1 MATLAARHLE
11 LPDEQDTEL
20 AKDAA
25 ARLAD
30 FLREASPSFAS
41 CLLGNG
47 DGAEGPVP
55 VPLPTGTLRPLADM
69 LTRYAVAVIPIR
81 PEIDTWEAAE
91 VLNVDHSYMISLLDE
106 GEIPHR
112 EVEGRRRVP
121 LPELLEF
128 KHRDYERTQELLN
141 EMARESQLLGLYEI
155 KGESNNGKS

>member
-1 MATLAARHLE
+1 MATLAARHLD

-47 DGAEGPVP
+47 DGAEGPAP
-55 VPLPTGTLRPLADM
+55 VPLPTGALRPLADV
-69 LTRYAVAVIPIR
+69 LTEMGRGNAVAVIPIR

-128 KHRDYERTQELLN
+128 KRRDYERTQELLN
-141 EMARESQLLGLYEI
+141 EMARESQLLGLYDL
-155 KGESNNGKS
+155 